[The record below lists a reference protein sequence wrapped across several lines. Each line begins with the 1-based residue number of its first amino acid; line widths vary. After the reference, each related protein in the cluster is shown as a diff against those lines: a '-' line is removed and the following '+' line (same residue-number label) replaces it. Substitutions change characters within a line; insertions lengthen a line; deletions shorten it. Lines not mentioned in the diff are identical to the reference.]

1 MINVTDTIKQ
11 AYDTSTTQCD
21 KIVIDNI
28 EYSVN
33 NVQYLDDC
41 YNEGNIF
48 GTAIARTLQFEIENN
63 VNLEGKEFE
72 YLTGIKIG
80 NNIEWIS
87 LGNFIVESVE
97 PNDTT
102 NVNIVNAMDYML
114 KSNIEYVSLLDYS
127 SGEITVLQV
136 LQETCTNAGL
146 VLATTDFPNK
156 NFIVDSNQF
165 DQGTLIRQVIQAV
178 AQISGTVAK
187 IKNDNK
193 LYLINPNNV
202 TEVSKVFTLN
212 NYAEAEI
219 KRATH
224 PINLVSLGMSDV
236 EGENITLRDEESI
249 EKDGENS
256 LVIND
261 NPFAYTQEKR
271 EQLITALFNTVKGFE
286 YKAFLFECQGLPY
299 LETMD
304 KIQFKD
310 RQGNTHNSY
319 VFRFNYKSPKGLE
332 SSIEAPSII
341 KATVNYQNIPS
352 TFDRLKR
359 TELIVDKQ
367 NQTITGLV
375 QETTE
380 NSEKLAQQQITIDGI
395 TQKVENVVET
405 TKTVKGLQAITLDN
419 CVDGNLLELRVFG
432 HNTNHDFLFPD
443 EDLFPS
449 DELFPNHDEEN
460 MTAVY
465 EIQVTNEDETSE
477 VYRLA
482 ETYWLSKN
490 SETQDLYELKDGKAT
505 IIRRVNIYDGTTL
518 AGEEIEELGTKSI
531 TLKAG
536 TNIITLLSHNAT
548 IEAKYAIQNEYTK
561 NFATK
566 VEMNAAI
573 EIAEDNINFSV
584 NQKLTGYATTE
595 EMNSAIEMAADQIN
609 AKVENVATYA
619 NVVNASG
626 EAHLTETQ
634 EGTENVIQLR
644 IFGETTTGIL
654 ELVSDKQSKSAGQS
668 TDAFTHLFELEERL
682 LEKNGV
688 YDEITIED
696 FKAKL
701 IKRLAVNESF
711 ISNSSFEVGNIN
723 FGGVEASSES
733 MVRSDYTAVLAEK
746 EYKITKKESDL
757 VFMYAFFYNS
767 SKEFISRTDIRN
779 YQTPYSTTFTTPANS
794 TYVRIVLNGNSYGA
808 AIDFDVTKEEV
819 VLKLNKDDI
828 YELDEEMIIDLGTV
842 KVQTFDTDTYIY
854 IKNQT
859 LNYYCRYLTDNDFT
873 RLYAK
878 KAEVKITTDEISSE
892 VSKKVGKD
900 EIKSS
905 INQSAEAVK
914 IKANNIDINGVI
926 SANGNFKVGTDGKM
940 ECTGAKINVEDDGT
954 DKESAS
960 IIAESANRIAK
971 LTSFGL
977 FIEPKASG
985 HMTEYVNVG
994 FGDLA
999 SVDSNGY
1006 GFNFAMTNYAT
1017 SGGMK
1022 ENRAYWNVKD
1032 SAGDLLFADDTQFN
1046 LFSPGEN
1053 TNLSLRNNGAFINGY
1068 QIQTNASDRRLKT
1081 NIQDS
1086 KENALEKIMQIQHRS
1101 FDWKE
1106 SGEHQKN
1113 GYIAQELQEIDEE
1126 FVINNDD
1133 KYSINLL
1140 NLLSTVTKAMQ
1151 EQQEQM
1157 EQLKQELNTLK
1168 GVEK

>member
-1 MINVTDTIKQ
+1 MYNTSQEWKNAIYGNVQSILNIYIDNVLVNANYILDFKVGQTLFNEELTLGSVGSKYIEFKIYKGQVSENINQVKVDYGILINGEYEIIPIGIFNIDDWEDNDDNTLTIKCIDNMSKFEFN
-11 AYDTSTTQCD
+11 YDGSKLSHPVTLLEILEDICD
-21 KIVIDNI
+21 KAGVELGSTSFINSNTEISVYDNTVTAR
-28 EYSVN
+28 EYLS
-33 NVQYLDDC
+33 YISECAGGFACIGRDGKL
-41 YNEGNIF
+41 YI
-48 GTAIARTLQFEIENN
+48 RTLYQDEEMISLALFGEYKWGDKCKISKVSYENGVESFKFGDDTGN
-63 VNLEGKEFE
+63 NLWLNQENMFLVDEEEVKNIYDELKNLEAYSFEGKTIIDPALDIGDKLIIDGKSVIYQGEATFQSRFIAE
-72 YLTGIKIG
+72 ISSKIAIKQKQ
-80 NNIEWIS
+80 
-87 LGNFIVESVE
+87 ES
-97 PNDTT
+97 
-102 NVNIVNAMDYML
+102 
-114 KSNIEYVSLLDYS
+114 
-127 SGEITVLQV
+127 TVREESQKV
-136 LQETCTNAGL
+136 LNRRVQ
-146 VLATTDFPNK
+146 
-156 NFIVDSNQF
+156 S
-165 DQGTLIRQVIQAV
+165 R
-178 AQISGTVAK
+178 
-187 IKNDNK
+187 
-193 LYLINPNNV
+193 IN
-202 TEVSKVFTLN
+202 
-212 NYAEAEI
+212 EAEGKI
-219 KRATH
+219 TQ
-224 PINLVSLGMSDV
+224 LV
-236 EGENITLRDEESI
+236 EET
-249 EKDGENS
+249 DENS
-256 LVIND
+256 
-261 NPFAYTQEKR
+261 Q
-271 EQLITALFNTVKGFE
+271 
-286 YKAFLFECQGLPY
+286 
-299 LETMD
+299 
-304 KIQFKD
+304 
-310 RQGNTHNSY
+310 
-319 VFRFNYKSPKGLE
+319 
-332 SSIEAPSII
+332 
-341 KATVNYQNIPS
+341 
-352 TFDRLKR
+352 
-359 TELIVDKQ
+359 
-367 NQTITGLV
+367 
-375 QETTE
+375 
-380 NSEKLAQQQITIDGI
+380 KLAQQQITLDGI

-405 TKTVKGLQAITLDN
+405 TKTVKGIQTITLDN
-419 CVDGNLLELRVFG
+419 CVDGNLLELRIFG
-432 HNTNHDFLFPD
+432 HNTNHDFLFPS

-449 DELFPNHDEEN
+449 DDLFPNHDEKN

-505 IIRRVNIYDGTTL
+505 ITRRVNIYDGTTL
-518 AGEEIEELGTKSI
+518 EEEIEELGTKNI

-536 TNIITLLSHNAT
+536 TNTITLLSHNAN
-548 IEAKYAIQNEYTK
+548 IEAKYAIKNEYTDR
-561 NFATK
+561 FATR
-566 VEMNAAI
+566 VEMNSAI
-573 EIAEDNINFSV
+573 EQTESNINLNV
-584 NQKLTGYATTE
+584 NQKLKGYSTTE
-595 EMNSAIEMAADQIN
+595 EMNSAIELATDEIN

-634 EGTENVIQLR
+634 EGTENIIELK
-644 IFGETTTGIL
+644 IFGETTTGRL
-654 ELVSDKQSKSAGQS
+654 ELVADKQSKNSGQS
-668 TDAFTHLFELEERL
+668 TNAFTHLFELEERL

-688 YDEITIED
+688 YDEIIIQD

-701 IKRLAVNESF
+701 IKRLAINESF

-723 FGGVEASSES
+723 FGGFEIDNEK
-733 MVRSDYTAVLAEK
+733 MVRSDYTPILANK

-767 SKEFISRTDIRN
+767 SKEFISYTSIRN

-794 TYVRIVLNGNSYGA
+794 TYVRIVLNGSSYGA

-819 VLKLNKDDI
+819 VLKLNKDDV
-828 YELDEEMIIDLGTV
+828 YELDEEMIIDLGTIKV
-842 KVQTFDTDTYIY
+842 KTFTNDTYIY

-859 LNYYCRYLTDNDFT
+859 LNYYCRYLSDNDFT
-873 RLYAK
+873 RIYAK
-878 KAEVKITTDEISSE
+878 KAEVKITTDNISSE

-900 EIKSS
+900 EIKSQ
-905 INQSAEAVK
+905 INQSAETVK

-1086 KENALEKIMQIQHRS
+1086 TENALDKIMQIQHRS

-1106 SGEHQKN
+1106 NGEHQKN
-1113 GYIAQELQEIDEE
+1113 GYIAQELEQIDEE
-1126 FVINNDD
+1126 FVIIDND

-1140 NLLSTVTKAMQ
+1140 NVLSTVTKAMQ
-1151 EQQEQM
+1151 EQQQQIEQLKQEQQEKQEQI

>member
-21 KIVIDNI
+21 KIILDNI
-28 EYSVN
+28 QYAIS
-33 NVQYLDDC
+33 NVQYADDC

-102 NVNIVNAMDYML
+102 NINTVNAMDYML
-114 KSNIEYVSLLDYS
+114 KSNVEYISLLDYS
-127 SGEITVLQV
+127 SGKINILQV
-136 LQETCTNAGL
+136 LQEACTNSGL

-165 DQGTLIRQVIQAV
+165 EQGTLIRQVIQAV

-187 IKNDNK
+187 IKSDNK
-193 LYLINPNNV
+193 LYLINPNSV
-202 TEVSKVFTLN
+202 TEVSKIFTLN
-212 NYAEAEI
+212 DYAEAEI

-249 EKDGENS
+249 EEDGENS
-256 LVIND
+256 LVINN
-261 NPFAYTQEKR
+261 NPFAYTQAKR
-271 EQLITALFNTVKGFE
+271 EQLITALFNAVKGFE
-286 YKAFLFECQGLPY
+286 YKAFLFNCQGLPY

-310 RQGNTHNSY
+310 KQGNTYNSY
-319 VFRFNYKSPKGLE
+319 VFRFNYKSPNGLE
-332 SSIEAPSII
+332 SQIEAPSII

-352 TFDRLKR
+352 VLDRLKR

-375 QETTE
+375 QDTTE
-380 NSEKLAQQQITIDGI
+380 NSEKLAEQQITIDGI
-395 TQKVENVVET
+395 MQKVENVVET
-405 TKTVKGLQAITLDN
+405 TKTVKGLQAITLEN
-419 CVDGNLLELRVFG
+419 CVDGNLLELRIFG
-432 HNTNHDFLFPD
+432 HNTNFDFLFPD

-449 DELFPNHDEEN
+449 EDLYPNHDEEN
-460 MTAVY
+460 MTTTYSV
-465 EIQVTNEDETSE
+465 EVLNVETGTRKT
-477 VYRLA
+477 YTLA
-482 ETYWLSKN
+482 KTYWLCKN
-490 SETQDLYELKDGKAT
+490 DEVKDVFELKGGKA
-505 IIRRVNIYDGTTL
+505 IITRRVNIYDGTTL
-518 AGEEIEELGTKSI
+518 EEEEIEELGEI
-531 TLKAG
+531 NIVLKEG
-536 TNIITLLSHNAT
+536 TNIITTTPWVDL
-548 IEAKYAIQNEYTK
+548 EVKYAIKNEYTDR
-561 NFATK
+561 FATR
-566 VEMNAAI
+566 VEMNSAI
-573 EIAEDNINFSV
+573 EQSAGEIEISV
-584 NQKLTGYATTE
+584 NQKLKGYSTTE
-595 EMNSAIEMAADQIN
+595 EMNSAIELATDEIN

-634 EGTENVIQLR
+634 EGTENIIELK
-644 IFGETTTGIL
+644 IFGETTTGRL
-654 ELVSDKQSKSAGQS
+654 ELVADKQSKNSGQS
-668 TDAFTHLFELEERL
+668 TNAFTHLFELEERL

-688 YDEITIED
+688 YDEIIIQD

-701 IKRLAVNESF
+701 IKRLAINENV
-711 ISNSSFEVGNIN
+711 ISNNGFEVGNIN
-723 FGGVEASSES
+723 FGGFEIDNEK
-733 MVRSDYTAVLAEK
+733 MVRSDYTPILANK

-767 SKEFISRTDIRN
+767 SKEFISYTSIRN

-794 TYVRIVLNGNSYGA
+794 TYVRIVLNGSSYGA

-819 VLKLNKDDI
+819 VLKLNKDDV

-842 KVQTFDTDTYIY
+842 KVKTFNADTYIY
-854 IKNQT
+854 VKNQT

-878 KAEVKITTDEISSE
+878 KAEVKITTDNIITE
-892 VSKKVGKD
+892 VGKKVGKN
-900 EIKSS
+900 EIKSQ
-905 INQSAEAVK
+905 INQSAENIK
-914 IKANNIDINGVI
+914 ILANNIDFNGAI
-926 SANGNFKVGTDGKM
+926 SANGNFKIGTDGKM
-940 ECTGAKINVEDDGT
+940 ECTGAKINVQDTTSLSERP
-954 DKESAS
+954 S
-960 IIAESANRIAK
+960 IVAESNSYINKIFSNAMLISNK
-971 LTSFGL
+971 NLTNADFVIIDPSSL
-977 FIEPKASG
+977 VALNS
-985 HMTEYVNVG
+985 
-994 FGDLA
+994 
-999 SVDSNGY
+999 SRY
-1006 GFNFAMTNYAT
+1006 GFDFAVGSDNTIV
-1017 SGGMK
+1017 
-1022 ENRAYWNVKD
+1022 WIVKD
-1032 SAGDLLFADDTQFN
+1032 SAGRLISTSGTQFN

-1101 FDWKE
+1101 FTWKE
-1106 SGEHQKN
+1106 NGQEQKN
-1113 GYIAQELQEIDEE
+1113 GYIAQELEQIDKE
-1126 FVINNDD
+1126 FVIVNND

-1140 NLLSTVTKAMQ
+1140 NVLSTVTKAMQ
-1151 EQQEQM
+1151 EQQEQI
-1157 EQLKQELNTLK
+1157 EQLKQEIETLK

>member
-1 MINVTDTIKQ
+1 MIKVTDTIKK

-21 KIVIDNI
+21 KIILDNI
-28 EYSVN
+28 EYAII
-33 NVQYLDDC
+33 NVQYSDDC

-63 VNLEGKEFE
+63 INLEGKEFE

-80 NNIEWIS
+80 NNVEWIS

-102 NVNIVNAMDYML
+102 NINTVNAMDYML
-114 KSNIEYVSLLDYS
+114 KSNIEYVSSLNYE
-127 SGEITVLQV
+127 SGVTTLLQV
-136 LQETCTNAGL
+136 LQEACTNAGL
-146 VLATTDFPNK
+146 VLGTTNFPNK
-156 NFIVDSNQF
+156 DFIVDSNQF
-165 DQGTLIRQVIQAV
+165 EQGTLIRQVIQAV

-187 IKNDNK
+187 IKSDNK
-193 LYLINPNNV
+193 LYLINPNSV
-202 TEVSKVFTLN
+202 TEISKVFTLN
-212 NYAEAEI
+212 DYADAEI

-249 EKDGENS
+249 EEDGENS
-256 LVIND
+256 LVINN
-261 NPFAYTQEKR
+261 NPFAYTQAKR
-271 EQLITALFNTVKGFE
+271 EQLITALFNAVKGFE
-286 YKAFLFECQGLPY
+286 YKAFLFNCQGLPY

-310 RQGNTHNSY
+310 KQGNTYNSY
-319 VFRFNYKSPKGLE
+319 VFRFNYKSPNGLE
-332 SSIEAPSII
+332 SQIEAPSII

-352 TFDRLKR
+352 VLDRLKR

-375 QETTE
+375 EETTE

-405 TKTVKGLQAITLDN
+405 TKTVKGIQTITLDN
-419 CVDGNLLELRVFG
+419 CVDGNLLELRIFG
-432 HNTNHDFLFPD
+432 HNTNFDFLFPD

-449 DELFPNHDEEN
+449 DDLFPNHDEEN
-460 MTAVY
+460 MTATYMVA
-465 EIQVTNEDETSE
+465 VAHEDGTSE

-490 SETQDLYELKDGKAT
+490 SETQDMYELKDGKAT
-505 IIRRVNIYDGTTL
+505 ITRRVNIYDGTTQE
-518 AGEEIEELGTKSI
+518 EEIEELGVKSI
-531 TLKAG
+531 SLKAG
-536 TNIITLLSHNAT
+536 TNTITLLSRNAT

-573 EIAEDNINFSV
+573 EIAEDNINLSV
-584 NQKLTGYATTE
+584 EQKLEGYSTTE
-595 EMNSAIEMAADQIN
+595 EMNSAIEIATDQIN

-619 NVVNASG
+619 NAVTASG

-644 IFGETTTGIL
+644 IFGETTTGRL
-654 ELVSDKQSKSAGQS
+654 ELVSDKQSKSVGQS
-668 TDAFTHLFELEERL
+668 SDAFVHLFELEEKL

-723 FGGVEASSES
+723 SGGIETSSES

-767 SKEFISRTDIRN
+767 SKEFISRTDIGN

-794 TYVRIVLNGNSYGA
+794 AYVRIVLNGNSYGA

-842 KVQTFDTDTYIY
+842 KVQTFDTDTYVY

-873 RLYAK
+873 RIYAK
-878 KAEVKITTDEISSE
+878 KAEVKITTDNISSE
-892 VSKKVGKD
+892 VSKKVGNN
-900 EIKSS
+900 EIISK
-905 INQSAEAVK
+905 INQSAEEVA
-914 IKANNIDINGVI
+914 IAANRVNFNGAI
-926 SANGNFKVGTDGKM
+926 SANGNFKIGTDGKM

-1068 QIQTNASDRRLKT
+1068 QIQTNSSDRRLKT

-1086 KENALEKIMQIQHRS
+1086 TENALDKIMQIQHRS
-1101 FDWKE
+1101 FTWKE
-1106 SGEHQKN
+1106 NGQEQKN
-1113 GYIAQELQEIDEE
+1113 GYIAQELEQIDKE
-1126 FVINNDD
+1126 FVIVNDD

-1140 NLLSTVTKAMQ
+1140 NVLSTVTKAMQ
-1151 EQQEQM
+1151 EQQEQI

>member
-1 MINVTDTIKQ
+1 MINVTDTIKK

-28 EYSVN
+28 EYSIN

-165 DQGTLIRQVIQAV
+165 EQGTLIRQVIQAV

-187 IKNDNK
+187 IKSDNK
-193 LYLINPNNV
+193 LYLINPNSV

-212 NYAEAEI
+212 DYAEAEI

-236 EGENITLRDEESI
+236 EGENVTLRDEESI
-249 EKDGENS
+249 EEDGENS

-261 NPFAYTQEKR
+261 NPFAYTQAKR
-271 EQLITALFNTVKGFE
+271 KQLITALFNAVKGFE
-286 YKAFLFECQGLPY
+286 YKAFLFNCQGLPY

-310 RQGNTHNSY
+310 KQGNTYNSY
-319 VFRFNYKSPKGLE
+319 VFRFNYKSPNGLE
-332 SSIEAPSII
+332 SQIEAPSII

-352 TFDRLKR
+352 ALDRLKR

-375 QETTE
+375 QSTTE
-380 NSEKLAQQQITIDGI
+380 NSKKLAQQQITIDGI

-405 TKTVKGLQAITLDN
+405 TKTVKGIQTITLDN
-419 CVDGNLLELRVFG
+419 CVDGNLLELQIFG
-432 HNTNHDFLFPD
+432 HNTNFDFLFPD

-449 DELFPNHDEEN
+449 DDLFPNHDEEN
-460 MTAVY
+460 MTTTYMVAVAH
-465 EIQVTNEDETSE
+465 EDGTSE

-490 SETQDLYELKDGKAT
+490 SETQDMYELKDGKAT
-505 IIRRVNIYDGTTL
+505 ITRRVNIYDGTTQE
-518 AGEEIEELGTKSI
+518 EEIEELGVKSI
-531 TLKAG
+531 SLKAG
-536 TNIITLLSHNAT
+536 TNTITLLSHNAT
-548 IEAKYAIQNEYTK
+548 IEAKYAIRSEYTDR
-561 NFATK
+561 FATK
-566 VEMNAAI
+566 VEMNSAI
-573 EIAEDNINFSV
+573 KQTEDNINLSV
-584 NQKLTGYATTE
+584 NKTLESYSTTE
-595 EMNSAIEMAADQIN
+595 EMEAAIDLKADQITSTVKTTINDLEIGGRNYLVGSN
-609 AKVENVATYA
+609 AYRRNTPVGFENVTGNDTFKIVPDMEAEVIPGETYILQVKSDGEVAPYHGYQHEDTRYKFTVWFYLFEENSTAIDFDMAVSCTGNTENTNPKYLGKVDNTYYWQYTIPAEMVKAKIRINTYA
-619 NVVNASG
+619 DAENPQTVN
-626 EAHLTETQ
+626 
-634 EGTENVIQLR
+634 
-644 IFGETTTGIL
+644 FW
-654 ELVSDKQSKSAGQS
+654 DFK
-668 TDAFTHLFELEERL
+668 
-682 LEKNGV
+682 LEKGNKPT
-688 YDEITIED
+688 DWSPPPED
-696 FKAKL
+696 TDTAISQ
-701 IKRLAVNESF
+701 IKQTADN
-711 ISNSSFEVGNIN
+711 ISIEVGKKVGKNEIKTQIN
-723 FGGVEASSES
+723 ASSES
-733 MVRSDYTAVLAEK
+733 
-746 EYKITKKESDL
+746 
-757 VFMYAFFYNS
+757 
-767 SKEFISRTDIRN
+767 
-779 YQTPYSTTFTTPANS
+779 
-794 TYVRIVLNGNSYGA
+794 
-808 AIDFDVTKEEV
+808 
-819 VLKLNKDDI
+819 
-828 YELDEEMIIDLGTV
+828 
-842 KVQTFDTDTYIY
+842 
-854 IKNQT
+854 
-859 LNYYCRYLTDNDFT
+859 
-873 RLYAK
+873 
-878 KAEVKITTDEISSE
+878 
-892 VSKKVGKD
+892 
-900 EIKSS
+900 
-905 INQSAEAVK
+905 VK
-914 IKANNIDINGVI
+914 IKSGNIDINGVI

-940 ECTGAKINVEDDGT
+940 ECAGAKINAT
-954 DKESAS
+954 DKGLNSGNAG
-960 IIAESANRIAK
+960 IIAESTNYYGEYFSNGLYLGNKNVQNADFVWIVPGQITTYNEQRYGFDFGVASDNRI
-971 LTSFGL
+971 
-977 FIEPKASG
+977 I
-985 HMTEYVNVG
+985 
-994 FGDLA
+994 
-999 SVDSNGY
+999 
-1006 GFNFAMTNYAT
+1006 
-1017 SGGMK
+1017 
-1022 ENRAYWNVKD
+1022 WIVKD
-1032 SAGDLLFADDTQFN
+1032 SAGRLISTNDTQFN
-1046 LFSPGEN
+1046 LYSPGEN

-1106 SGEHQKN
+1106 NGEHQKN
-1113 GYIAQELQEIDEE
+1113 GYIAQELEQIDEE
-1126 FVINNDD
+1126 FVIVNED

-1140 NLLSTVTKAMQ
+1140 NLLSIVTKAMQ
-1151 EQQEQM
+1151 EQQEQI
-1157 EQLKQELNTLK
+1157 EKLKQEIEALK
-1168 GVEK
+1168 GAEK